1 MMLMMMTKMMMMMTM
16 MMVMSDDDDG
26 GDDDDEGRVAVRATI
41 FSRETI
47 FRSIVDREPEDGKV
61 ELAKLMKSVEH
72 EPHLKALV
80 QGELRFWS
88 QPVEPPEMG
97 KWLSAERQFGALVA
111 KADDPFRLV
120 ASTLRGK
127 FSGKDLAGLALQIA
141 TEDEKQHGFMKKV
154 SDNLCDRLPLP
165 SIREQPRPDVEAN
178 LKLLTNAV
186 PLRVDLLF
194 LDGIVQTFEAL
205 HAKQVHNTG
214 VPMVKLVHF
223 SMNSAAMEHS

>member
-1 MMLMMMTKMMMMMTM
+1 MHCYVEDGRARALKSGGNCREGKFDCE
-16 MMVMSDDDDG
+16 VDRRARSFGAGLHVLDDASLD
-26 GDDDDEGRVAVRATI
+26 V
-41 FSRETI
+41 
-47 FRSIVDREPEDGKV
+47 VDREPEDGKV

-165 SIREQPRPDVEAN
+165 SIREQPSTRVVVRLRFLHIAAVLFTPQRHAI
-178 LKLLTNAV
+178 LLST
-186 PLRVDLLF
+186 
-194 LDGIVQTFEAL
+194 
-205 HAKQVHNTG
+205 
-214 VPMVKLVHF
+214 
-223 SMNSAAMEHS
+223 